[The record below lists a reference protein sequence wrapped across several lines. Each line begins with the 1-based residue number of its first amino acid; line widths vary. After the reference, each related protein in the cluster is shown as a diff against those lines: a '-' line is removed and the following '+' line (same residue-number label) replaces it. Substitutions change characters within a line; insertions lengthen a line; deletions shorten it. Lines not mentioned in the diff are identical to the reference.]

1 MKTGFVMPFS
11 KETVMRDHAGQDDI
25 SGFLAEGTEIKGEIR
40 FREMMRIDG
49 KVGGTI
55 VSEGELV
62 IGEMGEVEAEV
73 RVGTLSVSGK
83 LTGKV
88 HAAEKIEIHPK
99 GRVIGEL
106 TLSKANLVIHEGGV
120 FEGTIEMGTPST
132 GTARHGKD
140 RDDADGEPTLPPVE
154 AFRRS

>member
-1 MKTGFVMPFS
+1 MKSGFVMPFS

-62 IGEMGEVEAEV
+62 IGESGEVEAEV
-73 RVGTLSVSGK
+73 KVGILSVSGK

-99 GRVIGEL
+99 GRVTGEL
-106 TLSKANLVIHEGGV
+106 TLAKPNLVIHEGGV
-120 FEGTIEMGTPST
+120 FEGTIEMGSASPT
-132 GTARHGKD
+132 GSRRPDEDHA
-140 RDDADGEPTLPPVE
+140 DATLPAVE
-154 AFRRS
+154 AFRR

>member
-49 KVGGTI
+49 KVSGTI

-62 IGEMGEVEAEV
+62 VGESGEVEAEV

-83 LTGKV
+83 LNGKV
-88 HAAEKIEIHPK
+88 TASDKIEIHPK
-99 GRVIGEL
+99 GRVTGDL
-106 TLSKANLVIHEGGV
+106 TLAKPNLVIHEGGI
-120 FEGTIEMGTPST
+120 FDGTIEMGTAPTTSTRRPSEEMT
-132 GTARHGKD
+132 GEATIPA
-140 RDDADGEPTLPPVE
+140 VE
-154 AFRRS
+154 AFRGRS

>member
-1 MKTGFVMPFS
+1 MKSGFVMPFS
-11 KETVMRDHAGQDDI
+11 KENVMRDHAGQDDI

-49 KVGGTI
+49 KVSGTI

-62 IGEMGEVEAEV
+62 IGEAGVVEAEV
-73 RVGTLSVSGK
+73 KVGTLSVSGK

-99 GRVIGEL
+99 GRVDGEL
-106 TLSKANLVIHEGGV
+106 NIAKPNLVIHEGGV

-132 GTARHGKD
+132 SNR
-140 RDDADGEPTLPPVE
+140 REEGEGDTTLPAVE

>member
-1 MKTGFVMPFS
+1 MKSGFVMPFS
-11 KETVMRDHAGQDDI
+11 KENVMRDHAGQDDI

-49 KVGGTI
+49 KVSGTI

-62 IGEMGEVEAEV
+62 IGESGDVQAEV
-73 RVGTLSVSGK
+73 KVGTLSVSGK

-99 GRVIGEL
+99 GRVHGEL
-106 TLSKANLVIHEGGV
+106 TLAKPNLVIHEGGM
-120 FEGTIEMGTPST
+120 FEGTIDMNGTST
-132 GTARHGKD
+132 SSR
-140 RDDADGEPTLPPVE
+140 REEVDGESTVPSVE
-154 AFRRS
+154 AFRNRG

>member
-11 KETVMRDHAGQDDI
+11 KENVMRDHAGQDDI

-40 FREMMRIDG
+40 FRELMRIDG
-49 KVGGTI
+49 KVSGNI

-62 IGEMGEVEAEV
+62 IGESGEVEAEV
-73 RVGTLSVSGK
+73 KVGILSVSGK

-99 GRVIGEL
+99 GRVHGDL
-106 TLSKANLVIHEGGV
+106 TLAKPNLVIHEGGV
-120 FEGTIEMGTPST
+120 FEGTIEMGAP
-132 GTARHGKD
+132 TASGSRRGDEGH
-140 RDDADGEPTLPPVE
+140 DATMPTVE
-154 AFRRS
+154 AFRRSS

>member
-62 IGEMGEVEAEV
+62 IGESGEVEAEV
-73 RVGTLSVSGK
+73 KVGILSVSGK

-99 GRVIGEL
+99 GRVTGDL
-106 TLSKANLVIHEGGV
+106 TLAKPNLVIHEGGV
-120 FEGTIEMGTPST
+120 FEGTIEMGNASPTSS
-132 GTARHGKD
+132 RSSDEEHGN
-140 RDDADGEPTLPPVE
+140 ATLPAVE
-154 AFRRS
+154 AFRR